1 MSNLVH
7 LNDYR
12 WNVDWIV
19 SDLIDEFFE
28 TGTDG
33 IIKWLIQNKEDV
45 GLSEKEIK
53 NLDIEELK
61 LCFVN
66 TSLKM
71 LGMSVIHKNN
81 FRW

>member
-1 MSNLVH
+1 MSNLVQ

-19 SDLIDEFFE
+19 QDLMDEFFE
-28 TGTDG
+28 TGTDE
-33 IIKWLIQNKEDV
+33 ISKWLIINKEDV
-45 GLSEKEIK
+45 GLTEKEIK
-53 NLDIEELK
+53 NLDLEDLK
-61 LCFVN
+61 LTYVN

-71 LGMSVIHKNN
+71 LGMSIIHKNN

>member
-66 TSLKM
+66 ICL
-71 LGMSVIHKNN
+71 I
-81 FRW
+81 